1 MQLDLM
7 WQFAI
12 TEIVPGALI
21 DTKINDISKLLCFP
35 TVMPTTGVLCG
46 LGTT

>member
-1 MQLDLM
+1 M

-21 DTKINDISKLLCFP
+21 DTKKNDFSMLLCFS
-35 TVMPTTGVLCG
+35 TVMPTTDDLCG